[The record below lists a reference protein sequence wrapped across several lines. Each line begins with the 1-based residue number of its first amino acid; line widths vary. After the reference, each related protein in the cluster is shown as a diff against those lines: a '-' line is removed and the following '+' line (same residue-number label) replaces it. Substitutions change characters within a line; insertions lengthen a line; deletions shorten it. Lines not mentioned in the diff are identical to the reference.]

1 MLPPAMGAKG
11 KKGKESAGLLL
22 FRRIGGTLEILL
34 AHPGGPY
41 WARRDPGAWTIPKG
55 QVEPGEETLDCARR
69 EFAEE
74 TGFEPSGPFVPLG
87 SIRQRSGKVVH
98 AWAAE
103 EDWDPATLRSNAFE
117 VEWPPRSGRMQPFPE
132 IDRAA
137 WFTPAEGRRR
147 ILPAQEPLIDALLA
161 HLEAPREEA

>member
-1 MLPPAMGAKG
+1 MLPTCMAG
-11 KKGKESAGLLL
+11 KGKESAGLLL
-22 FRRIGGTLEILL
+22 FRRHGEGLEILL
-34 AHPGGPY
+34 AHPGGPF
-41 WARRDPGAWTIPKG
+41 WVRRDPGAWTIPKG
-55 QVEPGEETLDCARR
+55 QVEPGENHLDCARR

-74 TGFEPSGPFVPLG
+74 TGFAPAGPFVPLG

-103 EDWDPATLRSNAFE
+103 EDWDPAGLRSNLFE
-117 VEWPPRSGRMQPFPE
+117 VEWPARSGRMQRYPE

-137 WFTPAEGRRR
+137 WFDVGEARRR

-161 HLEAPREEA
+161 HLASRS